1 MRALVRPEPTL
12 GVSRG
17 GLQVNQLKS
26 RIMSDITKAYFAMKK
41 EELMQKRNVLIAIG
55 EIEAFVNF
63 MLPTNVY
70 GGALSA
76 SGTHQYL
83 YVE

>member
-1 MRALVRPEPTL
+1 
-12 GVSRG
+12 
-17 GLQVNQLKS
+17 
-26 RIMSDITKAYFAMKK
+26 MSDITKAYFAMKK

-63 MLPTNVY
+63 MLPIPVH
-70 GGALSA
+70 GGALTA
-76 SGTHQYL
+76 DCHAQYL